1 MKLSALSLL
10 SIAALGACANLS
22 ADDAYEN
29 DLVASG
35 REIAMRQCSSC
46 HAIYRGSP
54 GPMPAAPALEGLLQR
69 YNSSMLTDHLIEG
82 IRVGHDEMP
91 VFDFDVRTTDALIA
105 YLKWLDS

>member
-1 MKLSALSLL
+1 
-10 SIAALGACANLS
+10 
-22 ADDAYEN
+22 
-29 DLVASG
+29 
-35 REIAMRQCSSC
+35 
-46 HAIYRGSP
+46 
-54 GPMPAAPALEGLLQR
+54 MPAAPAFEGLLQR